1 MIQLPSTKLLINCKI
16 IITAATV
23 VLQRRLCITHNN
35 MYTGN
40 QGVNHA
46 ISTKAWE
53 NNVPGGQ
60 TNSSRITRPPQS
72 DPGFDM
78 SCTVLIYDININ
90 HYKNL

>member
-1 MIQLPSTKLLINCKI
+1 MIQLPSTKLLISGTI

-23 VLQRRLCITHNN
+23 ILKCWLCITHNN
-35 MYTGN
+35 IDN

-46 ISTKAWE
+46 ISPKAWE

-60 TNSSRITRPPQS
+60 TNINRITRPPQS

-78 SCTVLIYDININ
+78 SCTVLIYDINLN